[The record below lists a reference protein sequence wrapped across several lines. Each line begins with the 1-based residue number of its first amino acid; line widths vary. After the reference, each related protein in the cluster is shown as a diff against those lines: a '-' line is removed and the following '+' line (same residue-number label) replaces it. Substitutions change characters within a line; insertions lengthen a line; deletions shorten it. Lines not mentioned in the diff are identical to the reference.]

1 MLEKNV
7 TREVV
12 QSDYKKYIPKECI
25 KRHSFFIR
33 KPIYNALGR
42 LSGHDASYVKEQY
55 LKQFEIMA
63 PNYPCEEHKA
73 LFQKGG
79 ENSLTRVLLR
89 VNADR
94 IDYLDVDEKWATLC
108 TIEDLCTVS
117 IR

>member
-1 MLEKNV
+1 MLEKKV
-7 TREVV
+7 SRESVE
-12 QSDYKKYIPKECI
+12 SDYKKYIPKECI
-25 KRHSFFIR
+25 KRHSFFIK
-33 KPIYNALGR
+33 KPIHNALAR

-73 LFQKGG
+73 LLQKGI
-79 ENSLTRVLLR
+79 ENSLSRVVLR

-94 IDYLDVDEKWATLC
+94 IDYCEVDEKWITLC